1 MLLTKREQRIF
12 PRVNSRL
19 NVRCQVRGKPAC
31 SHGVTYDISASGI
44 AFISDRFIAPRTELN
59 LQLNV
64 MNKML
69 KPAGRIA
76 WASVVPYSGR
86 YRLGVEFIEFDII
99 EKNYLVDY
107 LQIQSSRV

>member
-1 MLLTKREQRIF
+1 MSLTKREQRVL

-31 SHGVTYDISASGI
+31 SWGVTYDISASGI

-59 LQLNV
+59 LELNV
-64 MNKML
+64 MHKVL

-76 WASVVPYSGR
+76 WASAVPYSGR

-99 EKNYLVDY
+99 EKNYLADY
-107 LQIQSSRV
+107 LHIQKNRV